1 MYINKNESQFY
12 IIYKKSIEQLST
24 ESLLQNKYNFKTN
37 FDVVFLFRGF
47 VQDLITL
54 ISKRYD

>member
-37 FDVVFLFRGF
+37 FDVLFLFRG
-47 VQDLITL
+47 VHSCRI
-54 ISKRYD
+54 